1 MSRWRGTGVLLAVVA
16 LVALGGGCGRD
27 DFKNDPR
34 PPVPL
39 EATVE
44 ITDTKVQVSPES
56 FGAGL
61 VNFTIANNSSADAV
75 FALTGKTDATSE
87 PIPANGNTTFKVPMQ
102 TGTYEA
108 GVYRKDSIK
117 KAQIEV
123 GSERAS
129 AQNDLL
135 LP

>member
-1 MSRWRGTGVLLAVVA
+1 MVLAV
-16 LVALGGGCGRD
+16 LGLLIFAGCGRD

-44 ITDTKVQVSPES
+44 ITDEAVQVAPSS

-61 VNFTIANNSSADAV
+61 VNFTIANNSSDAAT
-75 FALTGKTDATSE
+75 FSLTGPKDENSE
-87 PIPANGNTTFKVPMQ
+87 PIPANGNTTFKVPMD

-108 GVYRKDSIK
+108 GVYRNEKIK
-117 KAQIEV
+117 KAQIRV
-123 GSERAS
+123 GGERQSAS
-129 AQNDLL
+129 GDLL

>member
-16 LVALGGGCGRD
+16 LVALGGCGRS

-39 EATVE
+39 EVTVE
-44 ITDTKVQVSPES
+44 ITDSVVQVSPSS

-61 VNFTIANNSSADAV
+61 VNFTIANNSSDSAV
-75 FALTGKTDATSE
+75 FSITGKANATSE
-87 PIPANGNTTFKVPMQ
+87 PIPANGNTTFKVPLA
-102 TGTYEA
+102 TGTYAA
-108 GVYRKDSIK
+108 GVYRKASIK
-117 KAQIEV
+117 PTKIEV
-123 GSERAS
+123 GAERPS

>member
-1 MSRWRGTGVLLAVVA
+1 VA
-16 LVALGGGCGRD
+16 LVVVSLLVFAGCGRD
-27 DFKNDPR
+27 DFNNDPR
-34 PPVPL
+34 PPTPL

-44 ITDTKVQVSPES
+44 ITDQAVQISPTA

-61 VNFTIANNSSADAV
+61 VNFTIANNSSDSAV
-75 FALTGKTDATSE
+75 FSLTGRTDQTSE
-87 PIPANGNTTFKVPMQ
+87 PIPANGNTTFKIPME

-108 GVYRKDSIK
+108 GVYRKPSIK
-117 KAQIEV
+117 KAQIKV
-123 GSERAS
+123 GAERPS

>member
-1 MSRWRGTGVLLAVVA
+1 MSRWRGTGVVLAGVALLA
-16 LVALGGGCGRD
+16 LTGCGRD
-27 DFKNDPR
+27 DFANDPR

-44 ITDTKVQVSPES
+44 ITDAKVQISPTS

-61 VNFTIANNSSADAV
+61 VNFTIANNSSDSAV
-75 FALTGKTDATSE
+75 FTLDGRNDETSE
-87 PIPANGNTTFKVPMQ
+87 PIPANGNTTFKVPME
-102 TGTYEA
+102 TGTYVA

-117 KAQIEV
+117 KATLKV
-123 GSERAS
+123 GAERPS
-129 AQNDLL
+129 AQNELL

>member
-16 LVALGGGCGRD
+16 LVALGGCGRN

-39 EATVE
+39 EVTVE
-44 ITDTKVQVSPES
+44 VTDSAVQVSHSS

-61 VNFTIANNSSADAV
+61 VNFTIANNSSDNAV
-75 FALTGKTDATSE
+75 FSITGTADATSE
-87 PIPANGNTTFKVPMQ
+87 PIPANGNTTFKVPLK

-108 GVYRKDSIK
+108 GVYRKASIK
-117 KAQIEV
+117 PAKLEV
-123 GSERAS
+123 GAERPS

>member
-16 LVALGGGCGRD
+16 LVALGGCGRD
-27 DFKNDPR
+27 DFPNDPR

-44 ITDTKVQVSPES
+44 ITDSAVQVSPSS

-61 VNFTIANNSSADAV
+61 VNFTIANNSSDSAV
-75 FALTGKTDATSE
+75 FALTGRTDATSE
-87 PIPANGNTTFKVPMQ
+87 PIPANGNTTFKVPME

-108 GVYRKDSIK
+108 GVYRKNSIK
-117 KAQIEV
+117 RARIEV
-123 GSERAS
+123 GGERPS

>member
-1 MSRWRGTGVLLAVVA
+1 MVLAVVA
-16 LVALGGGCGRD
+16 LFALAGCGRD
-27 DFKNDPR
+27 DFENKPR

-44 ITDTKVQVSPES
+44 ITDSAVSISPAS

-61 VNFTIANNSSADAV
+61 VNFTIANNSSDDAT
-75 FALTGKTDATSE
+75 FTISGPTDETSE
-87 PIPANGNTTFKVPMQ
+87 PIPANGNTTFKVPMDP
-102 TGTYEA
+102 GSYEA
-108 GVYRKDSIK
+108 GVYRKDAIK
-117 KAQIEV
+117 PFRIEV

>member
-16 LVALGGGCGRD
+16 LLALGGCGRD

-44 ITDTKVQVSPES
+44 ITDSKVQVSPAS

-61 VNFTIANNSSADAV
+61 VNFTIANNSSGDAV

-117 KAQIEV
+117 KARIAV
-123 GSERAS
+123 GGERAS

>member
-16 LVALGGGCGRD
+16 LVALGGCGRN

-44 ITDTKVQVSPES
+44 ITDSAVQVSPAS

-61 VNFTIANNSSADAV
+61 VNFTIANNSSGDAV
-75 FALTGKTDATSE
+75 FSITGKANATSE
-87 PIPANGNTTFKVPMQ
+87 PIPANGNTTFKVPMT
-102 TGTYEA
+102 TGSYEA
-108 GVYRKDSIK
+108 GVYRKASIK
-117 KAQIEV
+117 PAKIRV
-123 GSERAS
+123 GAERPS

>member
-16 LVALGGGCGRD
+16 LVALGGCGRN

-44 ITDTKVQVSPES
+44 ITNSAVQVAPSS

-61 VNFTIANNSSADAV
+61 VNFTIANNSSDSAV
-75 FALTGKTDATSE
+75 FSITGKTDATSE
-87 PIPANGNTTFKVPMQ
+87 PIPANGNTTFKVPMA

-108 GVYRKDSIK
+108 GVYRKTSIK
-117 KAQIEV
+117 PVRLKV
-123 GSERAS
+123 GAERPS